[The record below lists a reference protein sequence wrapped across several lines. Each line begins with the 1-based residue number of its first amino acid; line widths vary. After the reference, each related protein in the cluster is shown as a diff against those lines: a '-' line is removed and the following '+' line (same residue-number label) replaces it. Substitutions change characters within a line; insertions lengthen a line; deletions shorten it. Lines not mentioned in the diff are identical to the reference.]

1 MWLFATYEVNLPKPI
16 LVKTESEE
24 PVVISVNLKGWD
36 SEVKLFP
43 NARLGRIK
51 PPTGNGWYYSVSHM
65 EITVT
70 RDGRLGDEMVH
81 GEAAKVMVERLLVF
95 LQFKTWRS
103 LFAAIEMYE
112 RFYSDADSAM
122 SEDEKARLAPVE
134 PQLDLVADYE
144 QQNMHDYM
152 SEFFSRQLS
161 LALLRDATRSIE
173 HRRSR
178 RACLELT
185 MACEAALGMR
195 LESVAQ
201 AKVSMG
207 DVFNQRFARQYE
219 EIVQLFQARDAIK
232 QSGNGLFRFVSALR
246 KRELEQQLTH
256 WQAAVECLTDWLN
269 AMNKGLQEAQ

>member
-1 MWLFATYEVNLPKPI
+1 MWLFATYEVSLPKPI
-16 LVKTESEE
+16 LVKTESKE

-51 PPTGNGWYYSVSHM
+51 PPAGNGWYYSVSHL

-81 GEAAKVMVERLLVF
+81 GEAARVMVERLLVF

-112 RFYSDADSAM
+112 RFYNDSDSAM
-122 SEDEKARLAPVE
+122 SEDEKAKLTPVE
-134 PQLDLVADYE
+134 PRLELVADYE

-161 LALLRDATRSIE
+161 LALLHDAARSIE
-173 HRRSR
+173 HKRSR

-185 MACEAALGMR
+185 MACEAVLGMR
-195 LESVAQ
+195 LESVGQVKA
-201 AKVSMG
+201 SMG
-207 DVFNQRFARQYE
+207 DVFNHQFAQQYE
-219 EIVQLFQARDAIK
+219 EIVRLFQVRDTIK
-232 QSGNGLFRFVSALR
+232 QSGNGLFRFVSML
-246 KRELEQQLTH
+246 KKQEIEQQLTR
-256 WQAAVECLTDWLN
+256 WQAAVECLADWLN

>member
-1 MWLFATYEVNLPKPI
+1 MWLFATYKVSLPKPI

-51 PPTGNGWYYSVSHM
+51 PPRGSGWYYPVSQM

-81 GEAAKVMVERLLVF
+81 GEAAKVMVERLMVF
-95 LQFKTWRS
+95 LQFKMWNS
-103 LFAAIEMYE
+103 LFDAIDKYE
-112 RFYSDADSAM
+112 RFYSDSDSAM
-122 SEDEKARLAPVE
+122 SEDEKAKLVAIE

-152 SEFFSRQLS
+152 SEFFSRSLS
-161 LALLRDATRSIE
+161 QALFHDATRSIE
-173 HRRSR
+173 NKRSR

-185 MACEAALGMR
+185 MACETAMGMR
-195 LESVAQ
+195 LESAGQ

-207 DVFNQRFARQYE
+207 DVFKNQYAQQYE
-219 EIVQLFQARDAIK
+219 EIVDLFLARDAIK
-232 QSGNGLFRFVSALR
+232 QSGNGLFRFISAVQ
-246 KRELEQQLTH
+246 KQEIEQQLTR
-256 WQAAVECLTDWLN
+256 WRAAVECLADWLN

>member
-24 PVVISVNLKGWD
+24 PVVISVSLKGWD
-36 SEVKLFP
+36 SEVKLIP

-51 PPTGNGWYYSVSHM
+51 PPTGSGWYYPVSQM

-95 LQFKTWRS
+95 LQLKMWSS
-103 LFAAIEMYE
+103 LFDAIDKYE
-112 RFYSDADSAM
+112 RFYSDSDSAM
-122 SEDEKARLAPVE
+122 SEEEKAKLMRIE

-152 SEFFSRQLS
+152 SEFFSRSLS
-161 LALLRDATRSIE
+161 QALLHDAARSIE
-173 HRRSR
+173 HKRSR

-185 MACEAALGMR
+185 MACETALGMR
-195 LESVAQ
+195 LESAVLVKAG
-201 AKVSMG
+201 MG
-207 DVFNQRFARQYE
+207 DVFKNQFSQQYE
-219 EIVQLFQARDAIK
+219 EIVHLFQARDAIK
-232 QSGNGLFRFVSALR
+232 LSGDGLFRFISAAQ
-246 KRELEQQLTH
+246 KQEIEQQLTR
-256 WQAAVECLTDWLN
+256 WQAAVECLADWLSG
-269 AMNKGLQEAQ
+269 MNKGLQEAQ